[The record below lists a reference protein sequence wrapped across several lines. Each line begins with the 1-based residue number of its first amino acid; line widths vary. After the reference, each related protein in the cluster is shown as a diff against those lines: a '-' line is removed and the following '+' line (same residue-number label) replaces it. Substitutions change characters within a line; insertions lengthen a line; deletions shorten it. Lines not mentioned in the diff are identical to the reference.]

1 VRLFLSRAESYNSL
15 CLFITRTAKK
25 TSEIF
30 PDFMKLTSSVVLLGV
45 LSVAALIPTNFL
57 LSVKSAQNPDAR
69 LERENLYRLNNVGV
83 AYLEQFKHEQ
93 AATEFKKI
101 LAVDPN
107 FTLAQ
112 INLAIAGFFLPDMAT
127 AATAARAAIQLQ
139 PKSPHAH
146 YVLGMILRD
155 GKQND
160 EAIAAFKKVLES
172 DPADAYANTQIG
184 QIYAQ
189 NRKFEEAIAF
199 FTRALES
206 EPYNATAMYN
216 LAQSYLRSGKP
227 DEGRQWLKKFDA
239 LRGTN
244 YKTEIGNKYGE
255 KGRYAEGI
263 ISAGAESELTSG
275 KTAEL
280 KFVDAT
286 SALNLK
292 AGFGNKPLSSALNRK
307 ITKAEFDNETI
318 KRELV
323 NPFSAT
329 IGLLDIDGDGRL
341 DVFAAGVNPSGK
353 PFVKLFHNDGGK
365 FSDVT
370 AKSKLAAGGF
380 ISGAVFGNFD
390 NDEKNTQDVLLFGYR
405 TLTLWRNNGDGS
417 FTDVTKDVQLP
428 TAYQAWA
435 MTAAFVDADH
445 DGDLDIFVGNFA
457 DLTKWTAKGESA
469 IFPDDFAGT
478 PNKLFRN
485 NGSVDGK
492 VTFADITEQ
501 TGLSG
506 GANKTT
512 AVVCTDYDNHRDVD
526 FLVVNYKAP
535 VQLFAN
541 QRDGSFKDVAKQ
553 VGIDESEQ
561 SLSASAGDLNKD
573 GFTDFCVS
581 HGQSRQDS
589 WYLSDGRGRFTVMEL
604 PYFGAKL
611 QTINSLIADFDNDGL
626 LDALHVGGG
635 FLSMRNVGGKEIFEY
650 KKPFLRTDFPA
661 FGLRAFAAGD
671 LNNDG
676 SNELLA
682 VGQQKQINV
691 LSVEGASKNY
701 VALSLT
707 GRSSNRSGIA
717 TKAEIRSGSLSQKLE
732 SYASSPMPAPASMIF
747 GLGYRT
753 EVDALKLTWPAG
765 IVQSELA
772 VKTST
777 AENVEELDRKG
788 TSCPILYAWNGNEY
802 SFVTDFLG
810 GSAIGAR
817 TPAGWNYPDTDE
829 YVRVTGEQ
837 LKAHNGVYSLLM
849 NNQLEEVIFF
859 DAVKLLAVDHPA
871 ETEIYPNEKLMP
883 GAPFTSF
890 KVWSVK
896 SPQAPVSAVD
906 DKGSNI
912 LPLIEKTDH
921 RYPVNFE
928 RLPFKGYAKSHA
940 ITLDLGQDAL
950 KSKQTLLLLHA
961 WIDYADSTSVLA
973 ATQAGAQLI
982 APYLQVINKKGEWET
997 VIPQMGFPAGLPKTM
1012 TVDLTGKFLCD
1023 DARVRIVTSMRIYWD
1038 QITVDTSAGNHAMKV
1053 TTLQPMRSELRWRGF
1068 PREIAVNEFGLKAYD
1083 YRVIEPL
1090 APWKA
1095 HLGNYTRFGDVREL
1109 LLAPDDMYVITRNG
1123 DEMQVDFDATKV
1135 PALPKGWK
1143 RDFLVFADGFGK
1155 DMDLNSA
1162 RPETIG
1168 ELPFHNMK
1176 SYPHAP
1182 GENYPMDAPHL
1193 EYLRKYNTRTV
1204 SRQMEARWQGVR

>member
-1 VRLFLSRAESYNSL
+1 
-15 CLFITRTAKK
+15 
-25 TSEIF
+25 
-30 PDFMKLTSSVVLLGV
+30 MKLKSSVALLGV
-45 LSVAALIPTNFL
+45 LSILTLVSVNFL
-57 LSVKSAQNPDAR
+57 LPVKSAQNPDPR

-127 AATAARAAIQLQ
+127 AAAAARAAIQLQ

-155 GKQND
+155 EKQND

-172 DPADAYANTQIG
+172 DPAEAYANTQIG

-263 ISAGAESELTSG
+263 ISTGAESELTSG

-341 DVFAAGVNPSGK
+341 DVFAAGVDPSGK

-370 AKSKLAAGGF
+370 AKSKLAASGF

-390 NDEKNTQDVLLFGYR
+390 NDEKNTQDALLFGYR

-428 TAYQAWA
+428 TVYQAWA

-457 DLTKWTAKGESA
+457 DLTKWTANGESA

-485 NGSVDGK
+485 NGNVDGK

-501 TGLSG
+501 TGLGG

-526 FLVVNYKAP
+526 FFVVNYKTP

-541 QRDGSFKDVAKQ
+541 QRDGSFKDVASQ
-553 VGIDESEQ
+553 MEMNTDNRPLGVG
-561 SLSASAGDLNKD
+561 AGDLNKD
-573 GFTDFCVS
+573 GFTDFYLPDRSGDPV
-581 HGQSRQDS
+581 
-589 WYLSDGRGRFTVMEL
+589 WYLSNGRSGFRKKGDPGTAGIL
-604 PYFGAKL
+604 PIG
-611 QTINSLIADFDNDGL
+611 NSAQLADYDNDGS
-626 LDALHVGGG
+626 LDVIELDQEWLRVRRNAGIDKG
-635 FLSMRNVGGKEIFEY
+635 FV
-650 KKPFLRTDFPA
+650 PA
-661 FGLRAFAAGD
+661 TSNLQGSDTRAFACGD
-671 LNNDG
+671 LNGDG
-676 SNELLA
+676 A
-682 VGQQKQINV
+682 VDV
-691 LSVEGASKNY
+691 LTIGSKGSLTALRNEGASKNY
-701 VALSLT
+701 VALNLT

-788 TSCPILYAWNGNEY
+788 TSCPILYAWNGSEY

-837 LKAHNGVYSLLM
+837 LKPHNDVYSLLM

-982 APYLQVINKKGEWET
+982 APSLQVINKKGEWET

-1083 YRVIEPL
+1083 YRVIEPF

-1182 GENYPMDAPHL
+1182 GESYPMDAQHL
-1193 EYLRKYNTRTV
+1193 EYLWKYNTRTI
-1204 SRQMEARWQGVR
+1204 SHQMAAHWQGVR